1 MFRIML
7 EITFMVVI
15 QCGTKAEITKTA
27 KANMLGS
34 QRLILILILIDVG
47 FDAESSFGKV
57 GLFGKLS

>member
-34 QRLILILILIDVG
+34 QRLILILILICMNISIFVQRC
-47 FDAESSFGKV
+47 
-57 GLFGKLS
+57 